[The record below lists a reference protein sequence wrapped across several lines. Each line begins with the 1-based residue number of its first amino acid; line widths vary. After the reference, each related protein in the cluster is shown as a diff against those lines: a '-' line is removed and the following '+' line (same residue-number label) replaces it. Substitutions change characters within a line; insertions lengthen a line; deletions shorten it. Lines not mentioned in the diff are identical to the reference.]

1 MRMVK
6 IWQER
11 QVFGKSGTATIINY
25 LIQIFPHVAQLL
37 GIDGTPGDVP
47 SSQGGTTLFSPT
59 IAVAKQQQQQQHH
72 PAEPQ
77 PQIIAIL
84 RAANKASQA
93 ASCAYDEAASS
104 LLHESQDLDA
114 IYSCIQALEKEQKY
128 RNVAIEALKA
138 AAGEQRAAL
147 AMAEKK
153 LEKMRGKVGIV
164 VHPS

>member
-1 MRMVK
+1 
-6 IWQER
+6 
-11 QVFGKSGTATIINY
+11 
-25 LIQIFPHVAQLL
+25 
-37 GIDGTPGDVP
+37 
-47 SSQGGTTLFSPT
+47 
-59 IAVAKQQQQQQHH
+59 
-72 PAEPQ
+72 
-77 PQIIAIL
+77 
-84 RAANKASQA
+84 
-93 ASCAYDEAASS
+93 
-104 LLHESQDLDA
+104 LDA